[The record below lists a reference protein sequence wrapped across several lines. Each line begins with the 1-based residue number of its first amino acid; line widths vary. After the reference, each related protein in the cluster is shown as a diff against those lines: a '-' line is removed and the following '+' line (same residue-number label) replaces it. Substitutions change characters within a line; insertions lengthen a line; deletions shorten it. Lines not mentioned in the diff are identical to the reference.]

1 MLLPA
6 ILLSAFK
13 YMSVVEMLQ
22 SFRTQVHTE
31 LFQLIHL
38 NQEQRTAQITCRITP
53 MHDDIRLSGKDHQTS
68 F

>member
-6 ILLSAFK
+6 VLLSAFK

-38 NQEQRTAQITCRITP
+38 NQEQRADHNRITS
-53 MHDDIRLSGKDHQTS
+53 MHD
-68 F
+68 